1 MKFKTRPGKKRRTV
15 YLPKERKGKKKT
27 TKTNKNKKRKTMKS
41 YQAQYSSLERQLARN
56 PRNLAAAIRLIAK
69 EQKLSREMKE
79 FKEMRTAEIQ
89 RQMEELENKD
99 RSRRRGA
106 NKNKWS
112 EADLKK
118 YAKLQEELKQL
129 NPFSYA
135 SKRGMN
141 LQFDE
146 NSNVKEV
153 GAMIQKYYEYV
164 DKGIIKPRQF
174 IDNYDQANYMASIMT
189 SLEIKEAIK
198 QADLWKEKSLANQ
211 RKRQEETLKLFE
223 NFNF

>member
-1 MKFKTRPGKKRRTV
+1 MRFKTRPGKKRRTI

-27 TKTNKNKKRKTMKS
+27 TKINKKRKSMKS

-118 YAKLQEELKQL
+118 YTKLQEELKQL
-129 NPFSYA
+129 DPFTYA

>member
-1 MKFKTRPGKKRRTV
+1 MRFKTRPGKKRRTV

-27 TKTNKNKKRKTMKS
+27 TKINKKRKSMKS

-89 RQMEELENKD
+89 RQLEELENKD

-118 YAKLQEELKQL
+118 YLKLKEELSQL
-129 NPFSYA
+129 TGFVSSTVKFDDDAATEYA
-135 SKRGMN
+135 AIK
-141 LQFDE
+141 
-146 NSNVKEV
+146 
-153 GAMIQKYYEYV
+153 KYYDYV
-164 DKGIIKPRQF
+164 DRGIIKEHSVF
-174 IDNYDQANYMASIMT
+174 DKYDAREY
-189 SLEIKEAIK
+189 LEKILTREELLNVLKEAETK
-198 QADLWKEKSLANQ
+198 REKLYADS
-211 RKRQEETLKLFE
+211 RKRAEKIANHDFGYS
-223 NFNF
+223 F

>member
-69 EQKLSREMKE
+69 EKKLSREMKE
-79 FKEMRTAEIQ
+79 FREMRTAEIQ
-89 RQMEELENKD
+89 RQLQELENKD

-129 NPFSYA
+129 QAKDIKQNRVAREY
-135 SKRGMN
+135 
-141 LQFDE
+141 DE
-146 NSNVKEV
+146 HSQKEEV
-153 GAMIQKYYEYV
+153 GALIAKYHDYI
-164 DKGIIKPRQF
+164 DRGIIKPKSF
-174 IDNYDQANYMASIMT
+174 VDNYDQASWMSSILTEPEMKKA
-189 SLEIKEAIK
+189 LE
-198 QADLWKEKSLANQ
+198 QADKWMKMSAEKRAQRLAN
-211 RKRQEETLKLFE
+211 EPTIDF
-223 NFNF
+223 